1 MGRKSAARCVDESH
15 SHLHTRRMCIQWCVS
30 LCSSHTAGAWARR
43 DAHRWGPTLSPFAET
58 EGNGVDLEYVG
69 VCRREGGLTVG
80 AHASPRQSRSAARHG
95 AGSSH
100 ERTTR
105 CGSLMGKGSD
115 GGYALRSGATRYGR
129 WHRRRAAGLRHE
141 RSSHDAASRGPG
153 SRRPSR
159 VPHRARPRAARPRG
173 NGQCAAARCSAHV
186 NLLNH
191 SGNSNPSIW
200 SYIKR

>member
-105 CGSLMGKGSD
+105 CGSLMGK
-115 GGYALRSGATRYGR
+115 AATAATRCAPAPPDTEGGTGAVPPACATSDHRMMQRAGGR
-129 WHRRRAAGLRHE
+129 VPGGRAGSRTA
-141 RSSHDAASRGPG
+141 RGPAQRGLVGTG
-153 SRRPSR
+153 S
-159 VPHRARPRAARPRG
+159 ARQHAVL
-173 NGQCAAARCSAHV
+173 HT
-186 NLLNH
+186 L
-191 SGNSNPSIW
+191 I
-200 SYIKR
+200 Y

>member
-1 MGRKSAARCVDESH
+1 MLPCKCFKLFWDELLEQLKEPLDWSSERFRRSIKAFCVFD
-15 SHLHTRRMCIQWCVS
+15 R
-30 LCSSHTAGAWARR
+30 
-43 DAHRWGPTLSPFAET
+43 
-58 EGNGVDLEYVG
+58 
-69 VCRREGGLTVG
+69 
-80 AHASPRQSRSAARHG
+80 
-95 AGSSH
+95 SSH